1 MKKIFKKENL
11 IFLLTIILCTLIV
24 IYFDIQKETYDG
36 DELYTYTL
44 STSAKGGFMGGNFPL
59 DTFNNPDIINESL
72 TLQREE
78 LFDLRTIYY
87 NQVNDVHPPLYYFL
101 FHYISIFSF
110 NKFSKWPG
118 LILNLLIYLFTL
130 FLVFSITKNLTNNKY
145 FPFITT
151 LVYGISNGAISTQLF
166 IRMYMLLTMF
176 CLLFIYLII
185 KLTQNKNN
193 NQLFLLLTITTFLGF
208 MTHYY
213 FLVFAFIYSLIYFIY
228 TLVKKRYSHLL
239 KFSIS
244 VLSGVICGYIVFPA
258 SYNHLFNSYHD
269 VSTSNNLIHSN
280 IIYNL
285 KSIYKRLNIELFYS
299 ILPVILILLL
309 ILIIYKI
316 ITKKHFNN
324 PYIIYLTSGSIIY
337 FLLVLKITPILS
349 TRYIY
354 NIYPIIEI
362 VLCLLI
368 CNIIK
373 NYKLPK
379 IILTIIFIPLAY
391 SNIFINEVSWCNQ
404 IPKEDTSVIN
414 TYKNYPYLYLA
425 NSDYDLTSKTF
436 YARLFKEFYITY
448 HIDEESINYITTYL
462 KDNSYN
468 GIVIDI
474 SNTIDQEKYLH
485 EIASIMNYSK
495 RIDTNLG
502 IILESHP

>member
-118 LILNLLIYLFTL
+118 L
-130 FLVFSITKNLTNNKY
+130 
-145 FPFITT
+145 
-151 LVYGISNGAISTQLF
+151 
-166 IRMYMLLTMF
+166 
-176 CLLFIYLII
+176 
-185 KLTQNKNN
+185 
-193 NQLFLLLTITTFLGF
+193 
-208 MTHYY
+208 
-213 FLVFAFIYSLIYFIY
+213 
-228 TLVKKRYSHLL
+228 
-239 KFSIS
+239 
-244 VLSGVICGYIVFPA
+244 
-258 SYNHLFNSYHD
+258 
-269 VSTSNNLIHSN
+269 
-280 IIYNL
+280 
-285 KSIYKRLNIELFYS
+285 
-299 ILPVILILLL
+299 
-309 ILIIYKI
+309 IYKI